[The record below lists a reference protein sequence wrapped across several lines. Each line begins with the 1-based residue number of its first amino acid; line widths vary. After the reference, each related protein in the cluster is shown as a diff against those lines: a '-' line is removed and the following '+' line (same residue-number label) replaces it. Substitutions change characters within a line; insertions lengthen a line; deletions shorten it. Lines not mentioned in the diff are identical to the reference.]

1 MPLRRKGRSASS
13 GPPAALSV
21 VGGVVVVYFLD
32 AAKLPF
38 GVSLLAGLVIGG
50 ALGLIMRF
58 LFGR

>member
-1 MPLRRKGRSASS
+1 MRLRRKGQSASS
-13 GPPAALSV
+13 GPPTALSV

-32 AAKLPF
+32 AVKLPF